1 MKKLFNIFKT
11 IIEGL
16 IKSSIIMGV
25 IGVVTFG
32 AYYLIW
38 CATSTFDTSIDTLK
52 RVVYGLAFI
61 LTIIN
66 GFNSK
71 ITFNSSNNK
80 SKVGNEDETK

>member
-11 IIEGL
+11 IIESF
-16 IKSSIIMGV
+16 IKSSITMGV
-25 IGVVTFG
+25 IGVVVFG

-38 CATSTFDTSIDTLK
+38 CATSTFDTSIDTWR
-52 RVVYGLAFI
+52 RVVYGLAFT

-66 GFNSK
+66 GYNSK